1 MSIRSLFDNI
11 WIESNLIEWVQQT
24 KEDQREEK
32 LKIILDKYDQC

>member
-32 LKIILDKYDQC
+32 LKIILDK